1 MVKKKPMGSR
11 TRTTPTPRAGR
22 PRLTDVRIR
31 DACVRL
37 FAQKGFQGTG
47 IREIAVESGITTAA
61 LYHYVGTK
69 EELLLEIMGGVLDPL
84 TAAARGIVTDVDR
97 SEARLAALVEHHVWF
112 HAVHQLASIVTDTE
126 IRSLSSDARAEM
138 IARRD
143 VYEAIWRSVVVE
155 GVAEDTFHVEDPRIA
170 TTALLQMCTGIAH
183 WYAPTG
189 PLTLTRLC
197 RMHADLALSMV
208 RAARDGV
215 PLRVA
220 ALELPSPAREPSVQG

>member
-1 MVKKKPMGSR
+1 MESG
-11 TRTTPTPRAGR
+11 TRTESTRGVGR
-22 PRLTDVRIR
+22 PRLADLRIR

-47 IREIAVESGITTAA
+47 IREIAAEAGVTSAA

-69 EELLLEIMGGVLDPL
+69 EELLLEIMDGVLDQL
-84 TAAARGIVTDVDR
+84 IAAARRIVTDVDR
-97 SEARLAALVEHHVWF
+97 SEARLSALVEHHVWF
-112 HAVHQLASIVTDTE
+112 HAVHQLATVVTDTE
-126 IRSLSSDARAEM
+126 IRSLSGDARAEV

-143 VYEAIWRSVVVE
+143 VYEAIWRRVVVE
-155 GVAEDTFHVEDPRIA
+155 GVAEGTFRVDDPRIA
-170 TTALLQMCTGIAH
+170 TTALLQMCTGVAH
-183 WYAPTG
+183 WYVPTG

-215 PLRVA
+215 PLRA
-220 ALELPSPAREPSVQG
+220 DALELPSPARGLAAQA

>member
-1 MVKKKPMGSR
+1 METG
-11 TRTTPTPRAGR
+11 TRNRPTRRAGR

-37 FAQKGFQGTG
+37 FAQKGFSGTG
-47 IREIAVESGITTAA
+47 IREIAAEAGVTTAA

-69 EELLLEIMGGVLDPL
+69 EDLLLEIMSGVLDPL
-84 TAAARGIVTDVDR
+84 TAAARGIVTDLDR
-97 SEARLAALVEHHVWF
+97 PEARLSALVEHHVWF

-126 IRSLSSDARAEM
+126 IRSLSGDARAEV

-155 GVAEDTFHVEDPRIA
+155 GVTEGTFRVEDPRIA

-215 PLRVA
+215 PLRVD
-220 ALELPSPAREPSVQG
+220 ALALPSPAREPSVAG

>member
-1 MVKKKPMGSR
+1 MESG
-11 TRTTPTPRAGR
+11 TRTAPTLRAGR
-22 PRLTDVRIR
+22 SRLTDIRIR

-47 IREIAVESGITTAA
+47 IREIAAEAGVTTAA

-69 EELLLEIMGGVLDPL
+69 EELLLEIMNGVLDPL
-84 TAAARGIVTDVDR
+84 IAAARRIVTDIDR
-97 SEARLAALVEHHVWF
+97 PEARLSALVEHHVWF
-112 HAVHQLASIVTDTE
+112 HAVQQLASIVTDTE
-126 IRSLSSDARAEM
+126 IRSLSGDAQIGM

-143 VYEAIWRSVVVE
+143 VYEAIWRRVVVE
-155 GVAEDTFHVEDPRIA
+155 GVTEDTFRVEDPRIA

-208 RAARDGV
+208 RASRDGV
-215 PLRVA
+215 PIRVD
-220 ALELPSPAREPSVQG
+220 ALELPSPAGEPSIQA